1 MIGLWKVAAAN
12 GRRRGFITIYI
23 LHSLSKK
30 PKSGYDLISEIK
42 CRCGDRWAP
51 SKGTL
56 YPLLGQLEEEGLIAV
71 KDVGKRSKNVF
82 EITPKGKKALSELRK
97 KREMMRER
105 FAHFRNLL
113 SDVMGEGDREMFD
126 LLFKIKEKSLT
137 LPKGKKGEASNVL
150 AKCLESLEKI
160 GD

>member
-1 MIGLWKVAAAN
+1 MIGLWKVATAN
-12 GRRRGFITIYI
+12 GRKRGFITVYI

-30 PKSGYDLISEIK
+30 PKSGYDILSEIK
-42 CRCGDRWAP
+42 CKCGDRWVP
-51 SKGTL
+51 SKGTM

-82 EITPKGKKALSELRK
+82 EITPKGKKMLAGLRK
-97 KREMMRER
+97 EREMMRER

-113 SDVMGEGDREMFD
+113 SDVMGEGNAEMFD

-137 LPKGKKGEASNVL
+137 VPRERRAEAAKVL
-150 AKCLESLEKI
+150 GKCLEGLNKI